1 MTRAPRRDSGEGTR
15 FATKCDGVRARGAE
29 QHTTWTTVAQLRVT
43 RGAVSETS
51 RQKFALGCLVPACL
65 AARTR
70 AEDRSRRERSSCIE
84 RRGRKGDSQSGL
96 GTGEAR
102 AGERQGPTGN
112 GRELRAGGGCLF
124 LFWMRHARKRR
135 RRRREQVARSRVEDS
150 RLWTSRATRHERRV
164 GCQGARNAA
173 GGRGARRRCSRLA
186 WSMRR
191 RTPRE
196 GEKTDIDRTEE
207 RGMDAAQKGGYDER
221 QKKRREHWLRRSG
234 AAPGKFLTA
243 LLMNAGAERTR
254 TQQRTDESTK
264 RTQRG

>member
-112 GRELRAGGGCLF
+112 GRALRAGGGCLF

-135 RRRREQVARSRVEDS
+135 RRRREQVARSRVENS

-196 GEKTDIDRTEE
+196 GEKTDIDRTEDE
-207 RGMDAAQKGGYDER
+207 EWTQRSKGGCDER
-221 QKKRREHWLRRSG
+221 QKSEANTGYGGRVRH
-234 AAPGKFLTA
+234 PGSF
-243 LLMNAGAERTR
+243 
-254 TQQRTDESTK
+254 
-264 RTQRG
+264 

>member
-65 AARTR
+65 AARRR

-102 AGERQGPTGN
+102 AGERQGPAGN
-112 GRELRAGGGCLF
+112 GRALRAGGVVSFYSGCATHGNEGAEDGSK
-124 LFWMRHARKRR
+124 WPEAEWRTAVCGHRERR
-135 RRRREQVARSRVEDS
+135 DTKGASVVRE
-150 RLWTSRATRHERRV
+150 RATLREA
-164 GCQGARNAA
+164 GAQGV
-173 GGRGARRRCSRLA
+173 
-186 WSMRR
+186 
-191 RTPRE
+191 
-196 GEKTDIDRTEE
+196 
-207 RGMDAAQKGGYDER
+207 
-221 QKKRREHWLRRSG
+221 G
-234 AAPGKFLTA
+234 AADSH
-243 LLMNAGAERTR
+243 GA
-254 TQQRTDESTK
+254 
-264 RTQRG
+264 